1 MDYNRLFKF
10 DDPITTNQIIALGR
24 IASVPYAVAGFDD
37 DLPAGVYYV
46 GSVEFCR
53 SIEEAECYEK
63 AFSRSGHSIIIQII

>member
-1 MDYNRLFKF
+1 MKRVL
-10 DDPITTNQIIALGR
+10 II
-24 IASVPYAVAGFDD
+24 AGFDD